1 MDRDL
6 GPRDSYLGIAL
17 GTAVYDVTEQHVGI
31 VSHII
36 AVEELDVFD
45 GLVVATVTEPVD
57 HRFADADQVGE
68 IYERGVLLTV
78 AWTELHVPAENPAA
92 LEIGADDMARE
103 GLGGKLEDRLHRAW
117 NLISGKGNG

>member
-1 MDRDL
+1 MNRDL

-31 VSHII
+31 VSHIL

-45 GLVVATVTEPVD
+45 GLVVATVTDPVA

-68 IYERGVLLTV
+68 IYERGVLLKVT
-78 AWTELHVPAENPAA
+78 WSELPVPSESPAA
-92 LEIGADDMARE
+92 LEVGADDMERE
-103 GLGGKLEDRLHRAW
+103 NAGGKLEDRLHRAW